1 MILFPGALNM
11 KISIFP
17 RKQSLIKQNA
27 YRPSTWKKQKI
38 AGRHHSGHQD
48 KKPDPKPF

>member
-1 MILFPGALNM
+1 MILFPGAFYM
-11 KISIFP
+11 KIPIFP

-27 YRPSTWKKQKI
+27 YRPSPWKKQKI
-38 AGRHHSGHQD
+38 AGGDHSGHQD